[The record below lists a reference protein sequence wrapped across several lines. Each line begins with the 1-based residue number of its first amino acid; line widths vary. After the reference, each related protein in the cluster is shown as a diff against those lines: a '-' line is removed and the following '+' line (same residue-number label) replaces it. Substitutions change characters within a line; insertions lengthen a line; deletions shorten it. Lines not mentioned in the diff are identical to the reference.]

1 VQLLWINLIIDCLA
15 ALALATRKPYEK
27 AEVIQDPVMT
37 DDDKI
42 LTKAVWRQI
51 YTITLWNVI
60 IMSILIFF
68 G

>member
-1 VQLLWINLIIDCLA
+1 
-15 ALALATRKPYEK
+15 
-27 AEVIQDPVMT
+27 MT

-68 G
+68 GQEIFGLDYDRAT